1 MNKIIVSR
9 LCEAVSR
16 TEQVGPSRVQEII
29 SLSSVKYRRHI
40 WNGGQLMDAPLDVA
54 IAAQTCRVRKRA
66 LVVVRLVA
74 LSLSLDG
81 EQCTL
86 LLTRWPDGPR
96 TEGAT

>member
-1 MNKIIVSR
+1 
-9 LCEAVSR
+9 
-16 TEQVGPSRVQEII
+16 
-29 SLSSVKYRRHI
+29 
-40 WNGGQLMDAPLDVA
+40 MDAPLDVA

-86 LLTRWPDGPR
+86 LTRWLGWTDRGWRERRKRRADGR
-96 TEGAT
+96 KCRSGKVGL

>member
-1 MNKIIVSR
+1 
-9 LCEAVSR
+9 
-16 TEQVGPSRVQEII
+16 
-29 SLSSVKYRRHI
+29 
-40 WNGGQLMDAPLDVA
+40 MDAPLDVA
-54 IAAQTCRVRKRA
+54 IAAQTDMPCSERA
-66 LVVVRLVA
+66 LVVVCLLA